1 MFTTMEVASPII
13 FGHVKAGAKRRLAC
27 SPLDTTANNMDDFAM
42 DESASFGQSFKRRR
56 CDNME
61 MSIAPQ
67 QAFPAFNQ
75 FNSSGTKRQRHEE
88 TQDTTSRRLQH
99 AIDRQTVEIQKLKS
113 EKESVV
119 HAYKELN
126 ATHEKVQNENKVLKK
141 VVAIKQERQD
151 QYIAELDNLKRHKEY
166 SDNLIAAMRNHIQ
179 NQQLHSN
186 SGMGFDSGGPPNV
199 Y

>member
-1 MFTTMEVASPII
+1 LELPFAKSSPTASLTSLPL
-13 FGHVKAGAKRRLAC
+13 HVH
-27 SPLDTTANNMDDFAM
+27 T
-42 DESASFGQSFKRRR
+42 
-56 CDNME
+56 
-61 MSIAPQ
+61 
-67 QAFPAFNQ
+67 
-75 FNSSGTKRQRHEE
+75 GTKRQRHEE

>member
-1 MFTTMEVASPII
+1 MLLSKPFLRSTLSTLLVSPSKLRARPLVHPLFSKPGIGI
-13 FGHVKAGAKRRLAC
+13 QFAKPSSTSSLTSFPHHVQ
-27 SPLDTTANNMDDFAM
+27 T
-42 DESASFGQSFKRRR
+42 
-56 CDNME
+56 
-61 MSIAPQ
+61 
-67 QAFPAFNQ
+67 
-75 FNSSGTKRQRHEE
+75 GTKRQRNDE
-88 TQDTTSRRLQH
+88 TQDTTARRLQH
-99 AIDRQTVEIQKLKS
+99 TIDRQTVEFQKLKS

-119 HAYKELN
+119 HAYKELS

-166 SDNLIAAMRNHIQ
+166 SDNLITAMRNHIQ

-186 SGMGFDSGGPPNV
+186 SGMGFNSGGPPNV

>member
-1 MFTTMEVASPII
+1 MEVASPII

-75 FNSSGTKRQRHEE
+75 FNSSG
-88 TQDTTSRRLQH
+88 
-99 AIDRQTVEIQKLKS
+99 KS
-113 EKESVV
+113 
-119 HAYKELN
+119 A
-126 ATHEKVQNENKVLKK
+126 
-141 VVAIKQERQD
+141 
-151 QYIAELDNLKRHKEY
+151 
-166 SDNLIAAMRNHIQ
+166 
-179 NQQLHSN
+179 
-186 SGMGFDSGGPPNV
+186 
-199 Y
+199 

>member
-1 MFTTMEVASPII
+1 
-13 FGHVKAGAKRRLAC
+13 
-27 SPLDTTANNMDDFAM
+27 
-42 DESASFGQSFKRRR
+42 
-56 CDNME
+56 
-61 MSIAPQ
+61 
-67 QAFPAFNQ
+67 
-75 FNSSGTKRQRHEE
+75 
-88 TQDTTSRRLQH
+88 
-99 AIDRQTVEIQKLKS
+99 VEFQKLKS

-119 HAYKELN
+119 HAYTELS

-166 SDNLIAAMRNHIQ
+166 SDNLITAMRNHIQ

-186 SGMGFDSGGPPNV
+186 SGLGFNSGGPPNV